1 MKGLRIDMKNDFNK
15 ACETFA
21 AVSLGIDDDNV
32 KLEMWKELLNK
43 LSDNNIIEENAEN
56 LEKVQNVA
64 DVDNVSDGIS
74 ENMIADENIPDSN
87 ISRGT
92 SENISETSKDKDKD
106 NNVDAGKDEEVSEEK
121 SDVTQDSEN
130 KESESP
136 DENAGHSFDIDDDL
150 DNVNSQST
158 SVKNA
163 DNVEGLDKPSYNENN
178 YDDFIKSSDG
188 KENKESET
196 AGKVKT
202 EEPAD
207 NNKEDSSSEEDT
219 FEIDDDLDDWDDSSK
234 EVSNSD
240 KTEETS
246 ETLNKVPD
254 TEDTIIS
261 FWKEGDIVPEGYVKN
276 KAEGTIEK
284 DINYEMKKW
293 TGNHEP
299 FSDNSIKEFPSPV
312 SKDWKFYTGVQSKKA
327 GKLVKVYGED
337 RAVYFYGDR
346 IANAD
351 SFYLDKNG
359 DYAGEPDEMCEFL
372 SKGIKLKTIDE
383 NDLKR
388 LNINSLDE
396 FGKAMKVTPFL
407 KNYSVTL
414 GVPPERVKSQD
425 MPAVF
430 ETDIEAYEREKK
442 YALLY
447 ARCYNAYQDVMD
459 SYNEGYVDKG
469 CPCPEWADISRS
481 NEYQRIAYYDDRM
494 SDRDTMVDTIEKLAI
509 KFPNVISLLWLIL
522 TDKEVYSEYLPN
534 VSFAVF
540 SENPMRLFDRSDK
553 HVPND
558 EAQRGFASRE
568 ALTANEWRK
577 ILCYIT
583 KRSGN
588 MWYCYPPEG
597 VLQKNKSF

>member
-1 MKGLRIDMKNDFNK
+1 MYMENNNFRK

-21 AVSLGIDDDNV
+21 AVSLGIDDNNV

-43 LSDNNIIEENAEN
+43 LSENNVSKENTEN
-56 LEKVQNVA
+56 LEKAQKIA
-64 DVDNVSDGIS
+64 DIDNGSDESSTDIIS
-74 ENMIADENIPDSN
+74 EEKFSDSTVSSDNGADETKESGDD
-87 ISRGT
+87 
-92 SENISETSKDKDKD
+92 E
-106 NNVDAGKDEEVSEEK
+106 AGEDEQVSEES
-121 SDVTQDSEN
+121 SDSAQDSDN
-130 KESESP
+130 NTESP
-136 DENAGHSFDIDDDL
+136 DKNAGHSFDVDDDL
-150 DNVNSQST
+150 DNVNSQS
-158 SVKNA
+158 SFIRNA
-163 DNVEGLDKPSYNENN
+163 DNVEGLDKLSYNENN
-178 YDDFIKSSDG
+178 YEDFINSKNEE
-188 KENKESET
+188 KENEQTDSAENPDNKKS
-196 AGKVKT
+196 T
-202 EEPAD
+202 ED
-207 NNKEDSSSEEDT
+207 NDDSSSSEEEE

-234 EVSNSD
+234 LVSKDDEIEGASD
-240 KTEETS
+240 KLS
-246 ETLNKVPD
+246 D

-261 FWKEGDIVPEGYVKN
+261 SWKEGEVVPEGYVKN
-276 KAEGTIEK
+276 KVKGTIEK

-299 FSDNSIKEFPSPV
+299 FSDNSVKEFPSPAG
-312 SKDWKFYTGVQSKKA
+312 KEWKFYTGVQSKKA

-414 GVPPERVKSQD
+414 GVPPERVKSQE
-425 MPAVF
+425 MPDVF
-430 ETDIEAYEREKK
+430 ETDMEAYEREKK

-469 CPCPEWADISRS
+469 CPCPEWADISQS

-522 TDKEVYSEYLPN
+522 TDKEVYAEYLPD

>member
-1 MKGLRIDMKNDFNK
+1 MKGLRIDMKNDFSK

-43 LSDNNIIEENAEN
+43 LSDNNISEENTEN
-56 LEKVQNVA
+56 LEKVQNFA
-64 DVDNVSDGIS
+64 DIENSSNESSTDITSEEKISDSTVSSDIS
-74 ENMIADENIPDSN
+74 ENIAEINDI
-87 ISRGT
+87 
-92 SENISETSKDKDKD
+92 KD
-106 NNVDAGKDEEVSEEK
+106 NDAEKEGDVPEKK

-130 KESESP
+130 KDSESP

-150 DNVNSQST
+150 DSVDSQS
-158 SVKNA
+158 SSIKNA
-163 DNVEGLDKPSYNENN
+163 DNVKGLDKPSYNENN
-178 YDDFIKSSDG
+178 YDDFINSSD
-188 KENKESET
+188 KENEQTET
-196 AGKVKT
+196 SAKVET
-202 EEPAD
+202 
-207 NNKEDSSSEEDT
+207 EDSDENDEEDT
-219 FEIDDDLDDWDDSSK
+219 FEIDDDLDDWNNSSK
-234 EVSNSD
+234 EVTKEN

-246 ETLNKVPD
+246 ETLDKVSD
-254 TEDTIIS
+254 NEDTIIS
-261 FWKEGDIVPEGYVKN
+261 SWKEGDVVPEGYVKN

-284 DINYEMKKW
+284 DINYEMKEW

-312 SKDWKFYTGVQSKKA
+312 SKEWKFYTGVQSKKA

-414 GVPPERVKSQD
+414 GVPPERVKSQN
-425 MPAVF
+425 MPEVF
-430 ETDIEAYEREKK
+430 ETDVEAYEREKK
-442 YALLY
+442 YAMLY
-447 ARCYNAYQDVMD
+447 ARFYNVYQYEMD
-459 SYNEGYVDKG
+459 SCNEGYVDEG
-469 CPCPEWADISRS
+469 SPCPEWGNISRS
-481 NEYQRIAYYDDRM
+481 NEYQRIALYDDRM

-540 SENPMRLFDRSDK
+540 SENPMRLFDRSDT

-588 MWYCYPPEG
+588 MWYCYPLEG
-597 VLQKNKSF
+597 IPQQNKRF

>member
-1 MKGLRIDMKNDFNK
+1 MKNDFSK

-21 AVSLGIDDDNV
+21 AVSLGIDDNNV
-32 KLEMWKELLNK
+32 KLDMWKELLNK
-43 LSDNNIIEENAEN
+43 LSENNVSNENTEN
-56 LEKVQNVA
+56 LEKVHNFA
-64 DVDNVSDGIS
+64 DVENVSDESSEDIIS
-74 ENMIADENIPDSN
+74 EKKNSDNNVSGNA
-87 ISRGT
+87 
-92 SENISETSKDKDKD
+92 SENIAEINDIKD
-106 NNVDAGKDEEVSEEK
+106 NEAEKEVYVPEEK
-121 SDVTQDSEN
+121 SDVTQDSDDKN
-130 KESESP
+130 TESP

-150 DNVNSQST
+150 DNVDSQSS

-163 DNVEGLDKPSYNENN
+163 DNIEGLDKPSYNENN
-178 YDDFIKSSDG
+178 YDDFIKSSD
-188 KENKESET
+188 KENEHTET
-196 AGKVKT
+196 AAKVKK
-202 EEPAD
+202 EESAD
-207 NNKEDSSSEEDT
+207 NNEDDSSSEEDT
-219 FEIDDDLDDWDDSSK
+219 FEIDDDLDDWNDSSK
-234 EVSNSD
+234 EVTKEN
-240 KTEETS
+240 KNEESS
-246 ETLNKVPD
+246 ETLDKVSD
-254 TEDTIIS
+254 DEDSIIS
-261 FWKEGDIVPEGYVKN
+261 SWKEGDVVPEGYVKN
-276 KAEGTIEK
+276 KDKGTIEK
-284 DINYEMKKW
+284 DVNYEMKKW

-299 FSDNSIKEFPSPV
+299 FSDNSVKEFPSPV
-312 SKDWKFYTGVQSKKA
+312 GKEWKFYTGVQSKKA

-407 KNYSVTL
+407 KDYSVTL

-430 ETDIEAYEREKK
+430 ETDTNAYEREKK

-540 SENPMRLFDRSDK
+540 SENPMRLFDRSDT

>member
-1 MKGLRIDMKNDFNK
+1 MKGLRIDMKNYFSK

-21 AVSLGIDDDNV
+21 AVSLGIDDNNV

-43 LSDNNIIEENAEN
+43 LSDNNISEENTEN
-56 LEKVQNVA
+56 LEKVQNFA
-64 DVDNVSDGIS
+64 DVENVSHESS
-74 ENMIADENIPDSN
+74 EDIIYEKKNSDNNVSGN
-87 ISRGT
+87 V
-92 SENISETSKDKDKD
+92 SENIAEINGDKD
-106 NNVDAGKDEEVSEEK
+106 NDSKKEGNVLEKK

-130 KESESP
+130 KDSESP

-150 DNVNSQST
+150 DNIDSQAS

-163 DNVEGLDKPSYNENN
+163 DDVKGLDKPSYNENN
-178 YDDFIKSSDG
+178 YDDFINSSD
-188 KENKESET
+188 KENEQTET
-196 AGKVKT
+196 SAKV
-202 EEPAD
+202 EA
-207 NNKEDSSSEEDT
+207 EDSDENGEEDT
-219 FEIDDDLDDWDDSSK
+219 FEIDDDLDDWNDSSK
-234 EVSNSD
+234 EVTKEN

-246 ETLNKVPD
+246 ETLDKVSD
-254 TEDTIIS
+254 NEDSIIS
-261 FWKEGDIVPEGYVKN
+261 SWKEGDVVPEGYVKN

-284 DINYEMKKW
+284 DINYEMKEW

-312 SKDWKFYTGVQSKKA
+312 GKEWKFYTGVQSKKA

-407 KNYSVTL
+407 KDYSVTL

-430 ETDIEAYEREKK
+430 ETDTKAYEREKK

-540 SENPMRLFDRSDK
+540 SENPMRLFDRSDT

>member
-1 MKGLRIDMKNDFNK
+1 MKGLRIDMKNDFSK

-43 LSDNNIIEENAEN
+43 LFENNAGKEDTENLDKVQKITDIDNSSNESSEDITSEKKNSDNNVSGNA
-56 LEKVQNVA
+56 
-64 DVDNVSDGIS
+64 
-74 ENMIADENIPDSN
+74 
-87 ISRGT
+87 
-92 SENISETSKDKDKD
+92 SENITEINDNKD
-106 NNVDAGKDEEVSEEK
+106 NDAEKEGNVPEEK

-130 KESESP
+130 KDSESP

-150 DNVNSQST
+150 DSVDSQS
-158 SVKNA
+158 SSIKNA
-163 DNVEGLDKPSYNENN
+163 DNVKGLDKPSYNENN
-178 YDDFIKSSDG
+178 YDDFINSSD
-188 KENKESET
+188 KENEQIET
-196 AGKVKT
+196 SVKVET
-202 EEPAD
+202 
-207 NNKEDSSSEEDT
+207 EDSDENDEEDT
-219 FEIDDDLDDWDDSSK
+219 FEIDDDLDDWNNSSK
-234 EVSNSD
+234 EVTKEN

-246 ETLNKVPD
+246 KTLDKVSD
-254 TEDTIIS
+254 NEDTIIS
-261 FWKEGDIVPEGYVKN
+261 SWKEGDVVPEGYVKN

-284 DINYEMKKW
+284 DINYEMKEW

-312 SKDWKFYTGVQSKKA
+312 GKEWKFYTGVQSKKA

-540 SENPMRLFDRSDK
+540 SENPMRLFDRSDT

>member
-1 MKGLRIDMKNDFNK
+1 MKGLRIDMKNDFSK

-21 AVSLGIDDDNV
+21 AVSLGIDDDDV

-43 LSDNNIIEENAEN
+43 LSDNNISEENTEN
-56 LEKVQNVA
+56 LEKKVQNFA
-64 DVDNVSDGIS
+64 DVENVSDESSEDIIS
-74 ENMIADENIPDSN
+74 EKKNSENNVSDN
-87 ISRGT
+87 A
-92 SENISETSKDKDKD
+92 SENIAEINDNKD
-106 NNVDAGKDEEVSEEK
+106 NDSEKEVYVPEKK

-130 KESESP
+130 KDSESP
-136 DENAGHSFDIDDDL
+136 DENTRHSFDIDDDL
-150 DNVNSQST
+150 DSVDSQS
-158 SVKNA
+158 SSIKNA
-163 DNVEGLDKPSYNENN
+163 DNVKGLDKPSYNENN
-178 YDDFIKSSDG
+178 YDDFINSSD
-188 KENKESET
+188 KENEQTET
-196 AGKVKT
+196 SAKVET
-202 EEPAD
+202 EDLDEND
-207 NNKEDSSSEEDT
+207 EEDT
-219 FEIDDDLDDWDDSSK
+219 FEIDDDLDDWNDSSK
-234 EVSNSD
+234 EVIKEN

-246 ETLNKVPD
+246 ETLDKVSD
-254 TEDTIIS
+254 NEDSIIS
-261 FWKEGDIVPEGYVKN
+261 SWKEGDAVPEGYVKN
-276 KAEGTIEK
+276 KAKGTIEK
-284 DINYEMKKW
+284 DINYEMKEW

-299 FSDNSIKEFPSPV
+299 FSDNSVKEFPSPV
-312 SKDWKFYTGVQSKKA
+312 GKEWKFYTGVQSKKA

-540 SENPMRLFDRSDK
+540 SENPMRLFDRSDT

>member
-1 MKGLRIDMKNDFNK
+1 MENNNFRK

-21 AVSLGIDDDNV
+21 AVSLGIDDNNV

-43 LSDNNIIEENAEN
+43 LSENNVGKENTEN
-56 LEKVQNVA
+56 LEKAQKIA
-64 DVDNVSDGIS
+64 DIGNGSDESSTDIIS
-74 ENMIADENIPDSN
+74 EEKFSDSTVSSDNGADE
-87 ISRGT
+87 T
-92 SENISETSKDKDKD
+92 KESEDDE
-106 NNVDAGKDEEVSEEK
+106 AGEDEQVSEES
-121 SDVTQDSEN
+121 SDSAQDSDN
-130 KESESP
+130 NNNESP
-136 DENAGHSFDIDDDL
+136 DKNAGHSFDVDDDL
-150 DNVNSQST
+150 DNVNSQS
-158 SVKNA
+158 SSIRNA
-163 DNVEGLDKPSYNENN
+163 DNVEGLDKPSYNEDN
-178 YDDFIKSSDG
+178 YEDFINSKNEEKKD
-188 KENKESET
+188 K
-196 AGKVKT
+196 KT
-202 EEPAD
+202 EAAENPD
-207 NNKEDSSSEEDT
+207 NEKSTEDNDDSSPSEEDE
-219 FEIDDDLDDWDDSSK
+219 FEIDDDLDDWNDSSK
-234 EVSNSD
+234 SVSKD
-240 KTEETS
+240 DEIEETS
-246 ETLNKVPD
+246 DKLSD

-261 FWKEGDIVPEGYVKN
+261 SWKEGDVVPEGYVKN
-276 KAEGTIEK
+276 KGKGTIEK
-284 DINYEMKKW
+284 DINYEMKEW

-299 FSDNSIKEFPSPV
+299 FSDNSVKEFPSPAG
-312 SKDWKFYTGVQSKKA
+312 KEWKFYTGVQSKKA

-414 GVPPERVKSQD
+414 GVPPERVKSQE
-425 MPAVF
+425 MPDVF
-430 ETDIEAYEREKK
+430 ETDMEAYEREKK

-469 CPCPEWADISRS
+469 CPCPEWADISQS

-522 TDKEVYSEYLPN
+522 TDREVYTEYLPN

-540 SENPMRLFDRSDK
+540 SENPMRLFDRSDT

>member
-1 MKGLRIDMKNDFNK
+1 MKGLRIDMKNDFSK

-43 LSDNNIIEENAEN
+43 LFENNAGKEDTENLDKVQKITDIDNSSNESSEDITSEKKNSDNNVSGNA
-56 LEKVQNVA
+56 
-64 DVDNVSDGIS
+64 
-74 ENMIADENIPDSN
+74 
-87 ISRGT
+87 
-92 SENISETSKDKDKD
+92 SENITEINDNKD
-106 NNVDAGKDEEVSEEK
+106 NDAEKEGNVPEEK

-130 KESESP
+130 KDSESP

-150 DNVNSQST
+150 DSVDSQS
-158 SVKNA
+158 SSIKNA
-163 DNVEGLDKPSYNENN
+163 DNVKGLDKPSYNENN
-178 YDDFIKSSDG
+178 YDDFINSSD
-188 KENKESET
+188 KENEQTET
-196 AGKVKT
+196 SAKVET
-202 EEPAD
+202 
-207 NNKEDSSSEEDT
+207 EDSDENDEEDT
-219 FEIDDDLDDWDDSSK
+219 FEIDDDLDDWNNSSK
-234 EVSNSD
+234 EVTKEN

-246 ETLNKVPD
+246 KTLDKVSD
-254 TEDTIIS
+254 NEDTIIS
-261 FWKEGDIVPEGYVKN
+261 SWKEGDVVPKGYVKN

-284 DINYEMKKW
+284 DINYEMKEW

-312 SKDWKFYTGVQSKKA
+312 GKEWKFYTGVQSKKA

-540 SENPMRLFDRSDK
+540 SENPMRLFDRSDT

>member
-1 MKGLRIDMKNDFNK
+1 MKGLRIDMKNDFSK

-21 AVSLGIDDDNV
+21 AVSLGIDDDHV

-43 LSDNNIIEENAEN
+43 LSDNNISEENTEN
-56 LEKVQNVA
+56 LEKVQNFA
-64 DVDNVSDGIS
+64 DIENSSNESSTDITSEEKISDSIVSSD
-74 ENMIADENIPDSN
+74 
-87 ISRGT
+87 T
-92 SENISETSKDKDKD
+92 SENIAEINDIKD
-106 NNVDAGKDEEVSEEK
+106 NDAEKEGDVPEKK

-130 KESESP
+130 KDSESP
-136 DENAGHSFDIDDDL
+136 DEAGHSFDIDDEL
-150 DNVNSQST
+150 DSVDSQPS
-158 SVKNA
+158 SIKNA
-163 DNVEGLDKPSYNENN
+163 DNIKGLGKPLYNENN
-178 YDDFIKSSDG
+178 YDDFINSSD
-188 KENKESET
+188 KENEQTET
-196 AGKVKT
+196 SAKV
-202 EEPAD
+202 EI
-207 NNKEDSSSEEDT
+207 EDSDENDEEDT
-219 FEIDDDLDDWDDSSK
+219 FEIDDDLDDWNDSSK
-234 EVSNSD
+234 EFTKEN

-246 ETLNKVPD
+246 ETLDKVSD
-254 TEDTIIS
+254 NEDSIIS
-261 FWKEGDIVPEGYVKN
+261 SWKEGDIVPEGYVKN

-284 DINYEMKKW
+284 DINYEMKEW

-425 MPAVF
+425 IPAVF
-430 ETDIEAYEREKK
+430 ETDMEAYEREKK

-469 CPCPEWADISRS
+469 CPCPEWTDISRS

-540 SENPMRLFDRSDK
+540 SENPMRLFDRSDT

>member
-1 MKGLRIDMKNDFNK
+1 MKGLRIDMKNDFSK

-21 AVSLGIDDDNV
+21 AVSLGIDDNNV
-32 KLEMWKELLNK
+32 KLEMWKELLNR
-43 LSDNNIIEENAEN
+43 LSDNNIREENAEN
-56 LEKVQNVA
+56 LEKVQK
-64 DVDNVSDGIS
+64 
-74 ENMIADENIPDSN
+74 IADIDNSSEESFKDTTPDEKIPNSTMSSN
-87 ISRGT
+87 NGAD
-92 SENISETSKDKDKD
+92 EAKESKDDE
-106 NNVDAGKDEEVSEEK
+106 AGEDEQVSEES
-121 SDVTQDSEN
+121 SDFVQDSDN
-130 KESESP
+130 NTESP
-136 DENAGHSFDIDDDL
+136 DENAGHSFDVDDDL
-150 DNVNSQST
+150 DNIDSQS
-158 SVKNA
+158 SSIRNA
-163 DNVEGLDKPSYNENN
+163 DNVKGLDKPSYNEKN
-178 YDDFIKSSDG
+178 YEDFI
-188 KENKESET
+188 N
-196 AGKVKT
+196 
-202 EEPAD
+202 
-207 NNKEDSSSEEDT
+207 SSSEEKTSEQTESSENPDSEKPTEDNYDSSSNAEET

-234 EVSNSD
+234 SVSKDDEIEGASD
-240 KTEETS
+240 KLS
-246 ETLNKVPD
+246 D

-261 FWKEGDIVPEGYVKN
+261 SWKEGDVVPEGYVKN
-276 KAEGTIEK
+276 KDKGTIEK
-284 DINYEMKKW
+284 DVNYEMKKW

-299 FSDNSIKEFPSPV
+299 FSDNSVKEFPSPA

-430 ETDIEAYEREKK
+430 ETDMEAYEREKK

-469 CPCPEWADISRS
+469 CPSPEWADISRS

-540 SENPMRLFDRSDK
+540 SENPMRLFDRSDT

>member
-1 MKGLRIDMKNDFNK
+1 MYMENNNFRK

-21 AVSLGIDDDNV
+21 AVSLGIDDNNV

-43 LSDNNIIEENAEN
+43 LSENNVGKENTEN
-56 LEKVQNVA
+56 LEKAQKIA
-64 DVDNVSDGIS
+64 DIDNGSNESSTDIIS
-74 ENMIADENIPDSN
+74 EEKFSDSTVSSNNGADETKESGDD
-87 ISRGT
+87 
-92 SENISETSKDKDKD
+92 E
-106 NNVDAGKDEEVSEEK
+106 AGEDEQVSEES
-121 SDVTQDSEN
+121 SDSAQDSDN
-130 KESESP
+130 NTESP
-136 DENAGHSFDIDDDL
+136 DKNAGHSFDVDDDL
-150 DNVNSQST
+150 DNVNSQS
-158 SVKNA
+158 SFIRNA

-178 YDDFIKSSDG
+178 YEDFINSKNEE
-188 KENKESET
+188 KENEQTDSAENPDNKKS
-196 AGKVKT
+196 T
-202 EEPAD
+202 ED
-207 NNKEDSSSEEDT
+207 NDDSSSSEEEE

-234 EVSNSD
+234 LVSKDDEIEGASD
-240 KTEETS
+240 KLS
-246 ETLNKVPD
+246 D

-261 FWKEGDIVPEGYVKN
+261 SWKEGDVVPEGYVKN
-276 KAEGTIEK
+276 KVKGTIEK

-299 FSDNSIKEFPSPV
+299 FSDNSVKEFPSPAG
-312 SKDWKFYTGVQSKKA
+312 KEWKFYTGVQSKKA

-414 GVPPERVKSQD
+414 GVPPERVKSQE
-425 MPAVF
+425 MPDVF
-430 ETDIEAYEREKK
+430 ETDMEAYEREKK

-469 CPCPEWADISRS
+469 CPCPEWADISQS

-540 SENPMRLFDRSDK
+540 SENPMRLFDRSDT

-558 EAQRGFASRE
+558 EAQLGFASRE

-597 VLQKNKSF
+597 VLQKNKNF

>member
-1 MKGLRIDMKNDFNK
+1 MKGLRIDMKNDFSK

-43 LSDNNIIEENAEN
+43 LSDNNISEENTEN
-56 LEKVQNVA
+56 LEKVQNFA
-64 DVDNVSDGIS
+64 DIENSSNESSTDITSEEKISDSTVSSD
-74 ENMIADENIPDSN
+74 
-87 ISRGT
+87 T
-92 SENISETSKDKDKD
+92 SENIAEINDIKD
-106 NNVDAGKDEEVSEEK
+106 NDAEKEGDVPEKK

-130 KESESP
+130 KDSESP
-136 DENAGHSFDIDDDL
+136 DENTGHSFDIDDDL
-150 DNVNSQST
+150 DNVDSQSS

-163 DNVEGLDKPSYNENN
+163 DNIKGLDKPSYNENN
-178 YDDFIKSSDG
+178 YDDFINSNNEEKQN
-188 KENKESET
+188 EQSET
-196 AGKVKT
+196 ATNVET
-202 EEPAD
+202 
-207 NNKEDSSSEEDT
+207 EDSAENDKDYISGEDDT
-219 FEIDDDLDDWDDSSK
+219 FEIDDDLDDWNDSSK
-234 EVSNSD
+234 EVTKEN
-240 KTEETS
+240 KTKEAS
-246 ETLNKVPD
+246 ETFDKVSD
-254 TEDTIIS
+254 SEDTIIS
-261 FWKEGDIVPEGYVKN
+261 SWKEGDAVPEGYVKN

-299 FSDNSIKEFPSPV
+299 FSDNSVKEFPSPA

-414 GVPPERVKSQD
+414 GVPPERVKSQG

-430 ETDIEAYEREKK
+430 ETDMEAYEREKK

-540 SENPMRLFDRSDK
+540 SENPMRLFDRSDT

>member
-1 MKGLRIDMKNDFNK
+1 MYMENNNFRK

-21 AVSLGIDDDNV
+21 AVSLGIDDNNV

-43 LSDNNIIEENAEN
+43 LSENNVGKENTEN
-56 LEKVQNVA
+56 LEKAQKIA
-64 DVDNVSDGIS
+64 DIGNGSDESSTDIIS
-74 ENMIADENIPDSN
+74 EEKFSDSTVSSDNGADE
-87 ISRGT
+87 T
-92 SENISETSKDKDKD
+92 KESEDDE
-106 NNVDAGKDEEVSEEK
+106 AGEDEQVSEES
-121 SDVTQDSEN
+121 SDSAQDSDN
-130 KESESP
+130 NNESP
-136 DENAGHSFDIDDDL
+136 DKNAGHSFDVDDDL
-150 DNVNSQST
+150 DNVNSQS
-158 SVKNA
+158 SSIRNA
-163 DNVEGLDKPSYNENN
+163 DNVEGLDKPSYNEDN
-178 YDDFIKSSDG
+178 YEDFINSKNEEKKD
-188 KENKESET
+188 K
-196 AGKVKT
+196 KT
-202 EEPAD
+202 EAAENPD
-207 NNKEDSSSEEDT
+207 NEKSTEDNDDSSPSEEDE
-219 FEIDDDLDDWDDSSK
+219 FEIDDDLDDWNDSSK
-234 EVSNSD
+234 SVSKD
-240 KTEETS
+240 DEIEETS
-246 ETLNKVPD
+246 DKLSD

-261 FWKEGDIVPEGYVKN
+261 SWKEGDVVPEGYVKN
-276 KAEGTIEK
+276 KGKGTIEK
-284 DINYEMKKW
+284 DINYEMKEW

-299 FSDNSIKEFPSPV
+299 FSDNSVKEFPSPAG
-312 SKDWKFYTGVQSKKA
+312 KEWKFYTGVQSKKA

-414 GVPPERVKSQD
+414 GVPPERVKSQE
-425 MPAVF
+425 MPDVF
-430 ETDIEAYEREKK
+430 ETDMEAYEREKK

-459 SYNEGYVDKG
+459 SYNEGYVDNG
-469 CPCPEWADISRS
+469 CPCPEWADISQS

-522 TDKEVYSEYLPN
+522 TDREVYTEYLPN

-540 SENPMRLFDRSDK
+540 SENPMRLFDRSDT
-553 HVPND
+553 HVSND

>member
-1 MKGLRIDMKNDFNK
+1 MKGLRIDMKNDFSK

-43 LSDNNIIEENAEN
+43 LFENNAGKEDTENLDKVQKITDIDNSSNESSEDITSEKKNSDNN
-56 LEKVQNVA
+56 VSGNV
-64 DVDNVSDGIS
+64 
-74 ENMIADENIPDSN
+74 
-87 ISRGT
+87 
-92 SENISETSKDKDKD
+92 SENITEINDNKD
-106 NNVDAGKDEEVSEEK
+106 NDAEKEGNVPEKK

-130 KESESP
+130 KDSESP
-136 DENAGHSFDIDDDL
+136 DENTGHSFDIDDDL
-150 DNVNSQST
+150 DSVDSQS
-158 SVKNA
+158 SSIKNA
-163 DNVEGLDKPSYNENN
+163 DNVKGLDKPLYNENN
-178 YDDFIKSSDG
+178 YDDFINSSD
-188 KENKESET
+188 KENEQTEISAKVET
-196 AGKVKT
+196 
-202 EEPAD
+202 ENSDEND
-207 NNKEDSSSEEDT
+207 EEDT
-219 FEIDDDLDDWDDSSK
+219 FEIDDDLDDWNDSSK
-234 EVSNSD
+234 EFTKEN

-246 ETLNKVPD
+246 ETLDKVSD
-254 TEDTIIS
+254 NEDSIIS
-261 FWKEGDIVPEGYVKN
+261 SWKEGDIVPEGYVKN

-284 DINYEMKKW
+284 DINYEMKEW

-312 SKDWKFYTGVQSKKA
+312 SKEWKFYTGVQSKKA

-414 GVPPERVKSQD
+414 GVPPERVKSQE
-425 MPAVF
+425 MPDVF

-481 NEYQRIAYYDDRM
+481 N
-494 SDRDTMVDTIEKLAI
+494 
-509 KFPNVISLLWLIL
+509 
-522 TDKEVYSEYLPN
+522 
-534 VSFAVF
+534 
-540 SENPMRLFDRSDK
+540 
-553 HVPND
+553 
-558 EAQRGFASRE
+558 
-568 ALTANEWRK
+568 
-577 ILCYIT
+577 
-583 KRSGN
+583 
-588 MWYCYPPEG
+588 
-597 VLQKNKSF
+597 

>member
-1 MKGLRIDMKNDFNK
+1 MYMENNNFRK

-21 AVSLGIDDDNV
+21 AVSLGIDDNNV

-43 LSDNNIIEENAEN
+43 LSENNVGKENTEN
-56 LEKVQNVA
+56 LEKAQKIA
-64 DVDNVSDGIS
+64 DIGNGSDESSTDIIS
-74 ENMIADENIPDSN
+74 EEKFSDSTVSSDNGADE
-87 ISRGT
+87 T
-92 SENISETSKDKDKD
+92 KESEDDE
-106 NNVDAGKDEEVSEEK
+106 AGEDEQVSEES
-121 SDVTQDSEN
+121 SDSAQDSDN
-130 KESESP
+130 NNNESP
-136 DENAGHSFDIDDDL
+136 DKNAGHSFDVDDDL
-150 DNVNSQST
+150 DNVNSQS
-158 SVKNA
+158 SSIRNA
-163 DNVEGLDKPSYNENN
+163 DNVEGLDKPSYNEDN
-178 YDDFIKSSDG
+178 YEDFINSKNEEKKD
-188 KENKESET
+188 K
-196 AGKVKT
+196 KT
-202 EEPAD
+202 EAAENPD
-207 NNKEDSSSEEDT
+207 NEKSTEDNDDSSPSEEDE
-219 FEIDDDLDDWDDSSK
+219 FEIDDDLDDWNDSSK
-234 EVSNSD
+234 SVSKD
-240 KTEETS
+240 DEIEETS
-246 ETLNKVPD
+246 DKLSD

-261 FWKEGDIVPEGYVKN
+261 SWKEGDVVPEGYVKN
-276 KAEGTIEK
+276 KGKGTIEK
-284 DINYEMKKW
+284 DINYEMKEW

-299 FSDNSIKEFPSPV
+299 FSDNSVKEFPSPAG
-312 SKDWKFYTGVQSKKA
+312 KEWKFYTGVQSKKA

-414 GVPPERVKSQD
+414 GVPPERVKSQE
-425 MPAVF
+425 MPDVF
-430 ETDIEAYEREKK
+430 ETDMEAYEREKK

-469 CPCPEWADISRS
+469 CPCPEWADISQS

-522 TDKEVYSEYLPN
+522 TDREVYTEYLPN

-540 SENPMRLFDRSDK
+540 SENPMRLFDRSDT

>member
-1 MKGLRIDMKNDFNK
+1 MKGLRIDMKNDFSK

-43 LSDNNIIEENAEN
+43 LFENNAGKEDIENLDKVQKITDIDNSSNEISEDITFEKKNSDNNVSGNA
-56 LEKVQNVA
+56 
-64 DVDNVSDGIS
+64 
-74 ENMIADENIPDSN
+74 
-87 ISRGT
+87 
-92 SENISETSKDKDKD
+92 SENITEINDNKD
-106 NNVDAGKDEEVSEEK
+106 NDSEKEGNVPEKK

-130 KESESP
+130 KNSESP

-150 DNVNSQST
+150 DNIDSQAS

-163 DNVEGLDKPSYNENN
+163 DDVKGLDKPSYNENN
-178 YDDFIKSSDG
+178 YDDFIKSSG
-188 KENKESET
+188 KENEHAETSAKVETKES
-196 AGKVKT
+196 
-202 EEPAD
+202 AD
-207 NNKEDSSSEEDT
+207 NDKDDSSSEEDA
-219 FEIDDDLDDWDDSSK
+219 FEIDDDLDDWNDSSK
-234 EVSNSD
+234 EVAKEN

-246 ETLNKVPD
+246 ETLDKVSD
-254 TEDTIIS
+254 NEDGIIS
-261 FWKEGDIVPEGYVKN
+261 SWKEGDAVPEGYVKN
-276 KAEGTIEK
+276 KTEGTIEK

-299 FSDNSIKEFPSPV
+299 FSDNSVKEFPSPV
-312 SKDWKFYTGVQSKKA
+312 GKEWKFYTGVQSKKA

-414 GVPPERVKSQD
+414 GVPPERVKSQN
-425 MPAVF
+425 MPDVF
-430 ETDIEAYEREKK
+430 ETDMGAYEREKK

-540 SENPMRLFDRSDK
+540 SENPMRLFDRSDT

>member
-1 MKGLRIDMKNDFNK
+1 MKGLRIDMKNDFSK

-43 LSDNNIIEENAEN
+43 LSGNNVSKENTEN
-56 LEKVQNVA
+56 LEKVQKIA
-64 DVDNVSDGIS
+64 DIDNVSEESSEDIKHEEKIS
-74 ENMIADENIPDSN
+74 GSN
-87 ISRGT
+87 ISSDT
-92 SENISETSKDKDKD
+92 SEDITETQDSKDND
-106 NNVDAGKDEEVSEEK
+106 VDAGKDEDVSEKK

-130 KESESP
+130 KDSESP
-136 DENAGHSFDIDDDL
+136 DENAGHSFVVDDDL

-178 YDDFIKSSDG
+178 YDDFINSSEE

-196 AGKVKT
+196 AVKVET
-202 EEPAD
+202 EESAD
-207 NNKEDSSSEEDT
+207 NTKDDSSSEDDA

-234 EVSNSD
+234 EAAKDDEIEGTSD
-240 KTEETS
+240 K
-246 ETLNKVPD
+246 LLD

-261 FWKEGDIVPEGYVKN
+261 SWKEGDVVPEGYVKN
-276 KAEGTIEK
+276 KDKGTIEK

-299 FSDNSIKEFPSPV
+299 FSDNSIKEFPSPIG
-312 SKDWKFYTGVQSKKA
+312 KEWKFYTGVQSKKA
-327 GKLVKVYGED
+327 GKLVKVYNED

-414 GVPPERVKSQD
+414 GVPPERVKSQE
-425 MPAVF
+425 MPDVF
-430 ETDIEAYEREKK
+430 ETDMEAYEREKK

-469 CPCPEWADISRS
+469 CPCPEWSNISHS

-522 TDKEVYSEYLPN
+522 TDKEVYAEYLPD

>member
-1 MKGLRIDMKNDFNK
+1 MKGLRIDMKNDFSK

-21 AVSLGIDDDNV
+21 AVSLGIDDNNV

-43 LSDNNIIEENAEN
+43 LSDNNISEENTEN
-56 LEKVQNVA
+56 LEKIQNIA
-64 DVDNVSDGIS
+64 GVDNVSDESS
-74 ENMIADENIPDSN
+74 EDITHEEKIPDSN
-87 ISRGT
+87 ISSDI
-92 SENISETSKDKDKD
+92 SENIAETQDSKDYD
-106 NNVDAGKDEEVSEEK
+106 VDDEKEKKKSDEK
-121 SDVTQDSEN
+121 SDVTQDSDN
-130 KESESP
+130 KDTKSP

-163 DNVEGLDKPSYNENN
+163 DNIEGLDKPSYNENN
-178 YDDFIKSSDG
+178 YDDFISSNEE

-196 AGKVKT
+196 AVKVET
-202 EEPAD
+202 EEPSHNTKD
-207 NNKEDSSSEEDT
+207 DSSSEEDA

-234 EVSNSD
+234 EAAKDDEIEGTSD
-240 KTEETS
+240 K
-246 ETLNKVPD
+246 LLD

-261 FWKEGDIVPEGYVKN
+261 SWKEGDVVPEGYVKN
-276 KAEGTIEK
+276 KDKGTIEK

-312 SKDWKFYTGVQSKKA
+312 GKEWKFYTGVQSKKA

-430 ETDIEAYEREKK
+430 ETDMEAYEREKK

-469 CPCPEWADISRS
+469 CPSPEWADISRS

-522 TDKEVYSEYLPN
+522 TEKEVYAEYLPD

-540 SENPMRLFDRSDK
+540 SENPMRLFDRSDT

>member
-1 MKGLRIDMKNDFNK
+1 MKGLRIDMKNDFSK

-43 LSDNNIIEENAEN
+43 LSDNNISEENTEN
-56 LEKVQNVA
+56 LEKVQNFA
-64 DVDNVSDGIS
+64 DIENSSNESSTDITSEEKISDSTVSSD
-74 ENMIADENIPDSN
+74 
-87 ISRGT
+87 T
-92 SENISETSKDKDKD
+92 SENIAEINDIKD
-106 NNVDAGKDEEVSEEK
+106 NDAEKEGDVPEKK

-130 KESESP
+130 KDSESP
-136 DENAGHSFDIDDDL
+136 DENTGHSFDIDDDL
-150 DNVNSQST
+150 DSVDSQS
-158 SVKNA
+158 SSIKNA
-163 DNVEGLDKPSYNENN
+163 DNVKGLDKPLYNENN
-178 YDDFIKSSDG
+178 YDDFINSSD
-188 KENKESET
+188 KENEQTEISAKVET
-196 AGKVKT
+196 
-202 EEPAD
+202 ENSDEND
-207 NNKEDSSSEEDT
+207 EEDT
-219 FEIDDDLDDWDDSSK
+219 FEIDDDLDDWNDSSK
-234 EVSNSD
+234 EFTKEN

-246 ETLNKVPD
+246 ETLDKVSD
-254 TEDTIIS
+254 NEDSIIS
-261 FWKEGDIVPEGYVKN
+261 SWKEGDIVPEGYVKN

-284 DINYEMKKW
+284 DINYEMKEW

-299 FSDNSIKEFPSPV
+299 FSDNSVKEFPSPAG
-312 SKDWKFYTGVQSKKA
+312 KEWKFYTGVQSKKA

-414 GVPPERVKSQD
+414 GVPPERVKSQE
-425 MPAVF
+425 MPDVF
-430 ETDIEAYEREKK
+430 ETDMESYEREKK

-469 CPCPEWADISRS
+469 CPCPEWADISQS

-522 TDKEVYSEYLPN
+522 TDREVYTEYLPN

-540 SENPMRLFDRSDK
+540 SENPMRLFDRSDT

>member
-1 MKGLRIDMKNDFNK
+1 MKGLRIDMKNDFSK

-21 AVSLGIDDDNV
+21 AVSLGIDDNNV

-43 LSDNNIIEENAEN
+43 LSDNNISEENAEN
-56 LEKVQNVA
+56 LEKVQNIA
-64 DVDNVSDGIS
+64 DVDNVSDESS
-74 ENMIADENIPDSN
+74 EDTTSEKKNSDNN
-87 ISRGT
+87 ISSNT
-92 SENISETSKDKDKD
+92 SENIAEINDTKD
-106 NNVDAGKDEEVSEEK
+106 NDIEKEGDVLEEK
-121 SDVTQDSEN
+121 SNVTQDSEN
-130 KESESP
+130 KDSESP
-136 DENAGHSFDIDDDL
+136 DENTGHSFVVDDDL
-150 DNVNSQST
+150 DNVNSQSI

-163 DNVEGLDKPSYNENN
+163 DNIEGLDKPSYNENN
-178 YDDFIKSSDG
+178 YDDFISSNEE

-196 AGKVKT
+196 GVKVKT

-207 NNKEDSSSEEDT
+207 NTKDDGSSEEDA

-234 EVSNSD
+234 EAAKDDEIEGTSD
-240 KTEETS
+240 K
-246 ETLNKVPD
+246 LLY

-261 FWKEGDIVPEGYVKN
+261 SWKEGDIVPEGYVKN
-276 KAEGTIEK
+276 KDKGTIEK

-299 FSDNSIKEFPSPV
+299 FSDNSIKEFPSPIV
-312 SKDWKFYTGVQSKKA
+312 KEWKFYTGVQSKKA

-414 GVPPERVKSQD
+414 GVPPERVKSQE
-425 MPAVF
+425 MPDVF
-430 ETDIEAYEREKK
+430 ETDMEAYEREKK
-442 YALLY
+442 YVLLY

-469 CPCPEWADISRS
+469 CPCPEWSNISHS
-481 NEYQRIAYYDDRM
+481 NEYQRIALYDDRM

-522 TDKEVYSEYLPN
+522 TDKEVYAEYLPD

-540 SENPMRLFDRSDK
+540 SENPMRLFDRSDT

>member
-1 MKGLRIDMKNDFNK
+1 MKGLRIDMKNDFSK

-21 AVSLGIDDDNV
+21 AVSLGIDDDDV

-43 LSDNNIIEENAEN
+43 LSDNNISEENTEN
-56 LEKVQNVA
+56 LEKVQNFA
-64 DVDNVSDGIS
+64 DVENVSDESSEDIIS
-74 ENMIADENIPDSN
+74 EKKNSENNVSDN
-87 ISRGT
+87 A
-92 SENISETSKDKDKD
+92 SENIAEINDTK
-106 NNVDAGKDEEVSEEK
+106 NNDTKKEGNVPEEK

-130 KESESP
+130 KDSESP

-150 DNVNSQST
+150 DSVDSQS
-158 SVKNA
+158 SSIKNA
-163 DNVEGLDKPSYNENN
+163 DNVKGLDKPSYNENN
-178 YDDFIKSSDG
+178 YDDFINSSD
-188 KENKESET
+188 KENEQTET
-196 AGKVKT
+196 SAKVET
-202 EEPAD
+202 
-207 NNKEDSSSEEDT
+207 EDSDENDEEDT
-219 FEIDDDLDDWDDSSK
+219 FEIDDDLDDWNNSSK
-234 EVSNSD
+234 EVTKEN

-246 ETLNKVPD
+246 ETLDKVSD
-254 TEDTIIS
+254 NEDTIIS
-261 FWKEGDIVPEGYVKN
+261 SWKEGDVVPEGYVKN

-284 DINYEMKKW
+284 DINYEMKEW

-312 SKDWKFYTGVQSKKA
+312 GKEWKFYTGVQSKKA

-351 SFYLDKNG
+351 SFYLDKKG

-425 MPAVF
+425 MPSVF
-430 ETDIEAYEREKK
+430 ETDMEAYEREKK

-522 TDKEVYSEYLPN
+522 TDKEVYSEYLSN

-540 SENPMRLFDRSDK
+540 SENPMRLFDRNDT

>member
-1 MKGLRIDMKNDFNK
+1 MYMENNNFRK

-21 AVSLGIDDDNV
+21 AVSLGIDDNNV

-43 LSDNNIIEENAEN
+43 LSENNVGKENTEN
-56 LEKVQNVA
+56 LEKAQKIA
-64 DVDNVSDGIS
+64 DIDNGLDESSTDIIS
-74 ENMIADENIPDSN
+74 EEKFSDSPVSSDNGADETKESGDD
-87 ISRGT
+87 
-92 SENISETSKDKDKD
+92 E
-106 NNVDAGKDEEVSEEK
+106 AGEDEQVSEES
-121 SDVTQDSEN
+121 SDSAQDSDN
-130 KESESP
+130 NTESP
-136 DENAGHSFDIDDDL
+136 DKNAGHSFDVDDDL
-150 DNVNSQST
+150 DNVNSQS
-158 SVKNA
+158 SFIRNA
-163 DNVEGLDKPSYNENN
+163 DNVKGLDKPSYNENN
-178 YDDFIKSSDG
+178 YEDFINSKNEE
-188 KENKESET
+188 KENEQTDSAENPDNKKS
-196 AGKVKT
+196 T
-202 EEPAD
+202 ED
-207 NNKEDSSSEEDT
+207 NDDSSSSEEEE

-234 EVSNSD
+234 LVSKDDEIEGASD
-240 KTEETS
+240 KLS
-246 ETLNKVPD
+246 D

-261 FWKEGDIVPEGYVKN
+261 SWKEGDVVPEGYVKN
-276 KAEGTIEK
+276 KVKGTIEK

-299 FSDNSIKEFPSPV
+299 FSDNSVKEFPSPAG
-312 SKDWKFYTGVQSKKA
+312 KEWKFYTGVQSKKA

-414 GVPPERVKSQD
+414 GVPPERVKSQE
-425 MPAVF
+425 MPDVF
-430 ETDIEAYEREKK
+430 ETDMESYEREKK

-469 CPCPEWADISRS
+469 CPCPEWADISQS

-522 TDKEVYSEYLPN
+522 TDREVYTEYLPN

-540 SENPMRLFDRSDK
+540 SENPMRLFDRSDT

>member
-1 MKGLRIDMKNDFNK
+1 MKGLRIDMKNDFSK

-43 LSDNNIIEENAEN
+43 LSDNNISEENTEN
-56 LEKVQNVA
+56 LEKVQNFA
-64 DVDNVSDGIS
+64 DIENSSNESSTDITSEEKISDSTVSSD
-74 ENMIADENIPDSN
+74 
-87 ISRGT
+87 T
-92 SENISETSKDKDKD
+92 SENIAEINDIKD
-106 NNVDAGKDEEVSEEK
+106 NDAEKEGDVPEKK

-130 KESESP
+130 KDSESP

-150 DNVNSQST
+150 DSVDSQS
-158 SVKNA
+158 SSIKNA
-163 DNVEGLDKPSYNENN
+163 DNVKGLDKPSYNENN
-178 YDDFIKSSDG
+178 YDDFINSSD
-188 KENKESET
+188 KENEQTET
-196 AGKVKT
+196 SAKVET
-202 EEPAD
+202 
-207 NNKEDSSSEEDT
+207 EDSDENDEEDT
-219 FEIDDDLDDWDDSSK
+219 FEIDDDLDDWNNSSK
-234 EVSNSD
+234 EVTKEN

-246 ETLNKVPD
+246 ETLDKVSD
-254 TEDTIIS
+254 NEDSIIS
-261 FWKEGDIVPEGYVKN
+261 SWKEGDVVPEGYVKN

-284 DINYEMKKW
+284 DINYEMKEW

-312 SKDWKFYTGVQSKKA
+312 SKEWKFYTGVQSKKA

-540 SENPMRLFDRSDK
+540 SENPMRLFDRSDT

-588 MWYCYPPEG
+588 MWYCYPLEG
-597 VLQKNKSF
+597 IPQQNKRF

>member
-1 MKGLRIDMKNDFNK
+1 MKNDFSK

-21 AVSLGIDDDNV
+21 AVSLGIDDNNV

-43 LSDNNIIEENAEN
+43 LSDNNISEENTEN
-56 LEKVQNVA
+56 LEKIQNIA
-64 DVDNVSDGIS
+64 GVDNVSDESS
-74 ENMIADENIPDSN
+74 EDITHEEKIPDSN
-87 ISRGT
+87 ISSDI
-92 SENISETSKDKDKD
+92 SENIAETQDSKDYD
-106 NNVDAGKDEEVSEEK
+106 VDDEKEKKKSDEK
-121 SDVTQDSEN
+121 SDVTQDSDN
-130 KESESP
+130 KDTKSP

-163 DNVEGLDKPSYNENN
+163 DNIEGLDKPSYNENN
-178 YDDFIKSSDG
+178 YDDFISSNEE

-196 AGKVKT
+196 AVKVET
-202 EEPAD
+202 EEPSHNTKD
-207 NNKEDSSSEEDT
+207 DSSSEEDA

-234 EVSNSD
+234 EAAKDDEIEGTSD
-240 KTEETS
+240 K
-246 ETLNKVPD
+246 LLD

-261 FWKEGDIVPEGYVKN
+261 SWKEGDVVPEGYVKN
-276 KAEGTIEK
+276 KDKGTIEK

-312 SKDWKFYTGVQSKKA
+312 GKEWKFYTGVQSKKA

-430 ETDIEAYEREKK
+430 ETDMEAYEREKK

-469 CPCPEWADISRS
+469 CPSPEWADISRS

-522 TDKEVYSEYLPN
+522 TEKEVYAEYLPD

-540 SENPMRLFDRSDK
+540 SENPMRLFDRSDT

>member
-1 MKGLRIDMKNDFNK
+1 M
-15 ACETFA
+15 
-21 AVSLGIDDDNV
+21 
-32 KLEMWKELLNK
+32 
-43 LSDNNIIEENAEN
+43 
-56 LEKVQNVA
+56 
-64 DVDNVSDGIS
+64 
-74 ENMIADENIPDSN
+74 
-87 ISRGT
+87 
-92 SENISETSKDKDKD
+92 
-106 NNVDAGKDEEVSEEK
+106 
-121 SDVTQDSEN
+121 
-130 KESESP
+130 
-136 DENAGHSFDIDDDL
+136 
-150 DNVNSQST
+150 
-158 SVKNA
+158 
-163 DNVEGLDKPSYNENN
+163 
-178 YDDFIKSSDG
+178 
-188 KENKESET
+188 
-196 AGKVKT
+196 
-202 EEPAD
+202 
-207 NNKEDSSSEEDT
+207 
-219 FEIDDDLDDWDDSSK
+219 DDWNDSSK
-234 EVSNSD
+234 EFTKEN

-246 ETLNKVPD
+246 ETLDKVSD
-254 TEDTIIS
+254 NEDSIIS
-261 FWKEGDIVPEGYVKN
+261 SWKEGDIVPEGYVKN

-284 DINYEMKKW
+284 DINYEMKEW

-299 FSDNSIKEFPSPV
+299 FSDNSVKEFPSPAG
-312 SKDWKFYTGVQSKKA
+312 KEWKFYTGVQSKKA

-359 DYAGEPDEMCEFL
+359 DYAGEPDEMW
-372 SKGIKLKTIDE
+372 IKLKTIDE

-414 GVPPERVKSQD
+414 GVPPERVKSQE
-425 MPAVF
+425 MPDVF
-430 ETDIEAYEREKK
+430 ETDMESYEREKK

-469 CPCPEWADISRS
+469 CPCPEWADISQS

-522 TDKEVYSEYLPN
+522 TDREVYTEYLPN

-540 SENPMRLFDRSDK
+540 SENPMRLFDRSDT